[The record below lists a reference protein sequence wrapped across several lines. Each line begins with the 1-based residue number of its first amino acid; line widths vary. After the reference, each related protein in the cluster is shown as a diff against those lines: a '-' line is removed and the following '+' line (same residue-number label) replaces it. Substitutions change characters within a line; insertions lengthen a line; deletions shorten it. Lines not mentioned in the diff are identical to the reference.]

1 MEKAGLRGMRYAPNV
16 RRALNYEC
24 RWKGGDRGGL
34 AEPEKKK
41 KSRKEQK
48 LLTRIGLFMEG
59 LILHPFLRSTRAR
72 IVLPSWEIQS
82 KVPYKLVSSAP
93 SYS

>member
-1 MEKAGLRGMRYAPNV
+1 
-16 RRALNYEC
+16 
-24 RWKGGDRGGL
+24 
-34 AEPEKKK
+34 
-41 KSRKEQK
+41 
-48 LLTRIGLFMEG
+48 MEG

-72 IVLPSWEIQS
+72 IVVPSWEIQS